1 MKLLCQ
7 DCRHEIKAAAVR
19 ENQRHFCDQR
29 CHEQWKRRLARFHSD
44 RQRPVAFGD
53 A

>member
-7 DCRHEIKAAAVR
+7 DCRHEIKPTAAPD
-19 ENQRHFCDQR
+19 NQRHFCDQR
-29 CHEQWKRRLARFHSD
+29 CHEQWKRRMARFTSD
-44 RQRPVAFGD
+44 RRMPVAFGD